1 MAGNEVKLTIKIGDN
16 GSLDIVTKKA
26 KKATKQ
32 TEKLADA
39 SEKLRKSRNR
49 YSKGEKGVAQAGL
62 SSAKSFSKMQG
73 SMTGSGGL
81 VPAYA
86 TLAANVFAAT
96 AAFGLLRRASQV
108 DQLTQGLSEMGKA
121 SGLAM
126 GTLAAGLQKATKN
139 ALTLE
144 EAMRATSMITS
155 AGLDASMVDDFGA
168 AAQKAAVA
176 LGRNTQDSL
185 ERFTRG
191 VTKLEPEL
199 LDELGLFVRVDEAS
213 EDYARTLNKNASE
226 LTNFEKR
233 QAFANATLAQAEQK
247 FGSVNIPANPYDE
260 LAASFADLSKQGLNL
275 LNVVL
280 SPIVGL
286 LANST
291 PLLIGAMA
299 LFASTISGQ
308 VLGSLSSY
316 ADRARA
322 VAEANKGINQSTRV
336 QLNLFNRKSG
346 TLKDLAVSLKDGSAA
361 TREYDRAVQ
370 GQEMSQRRNL
380 TALKKNSITQ
390 EEYTK
395 RIKTAK
401 KAITEIRSAEVRQ
414 RLSSAALAES
424 KAMAALQS
432 GNYSVALKNLQRTML
447 FYRGALAAATKQQGL
462 LAKSM
467 GILTVATKATGAA
480 FRLLGGA
487 VSVMLGPLSMIIMLA
502 GLAYEAFNALKERF
516 KTEEEKALDRALQNV
531 NDTLKELKINLKE
544 ADRGFKGQSDKI
556 FTLTDS
562 YIAYGNSTSQIIDTL
577 SELKNTDAPKALEA
591 QANFLQEN
599 INNSS
604 TLKKVMLDTFGT
616 SVVDELSDDLE
627 TSVEKTTN
635 LLVAQRALGLQI
647 NSIKEAASQAG
658 KAMDDYMNSLR
669 PNTALTP
676 LSDALQNLQKALN
689 STTVEG
695 PDKDE
700 IIKNFLDLNK
710 GLNDAVANI
719 KAPPSI
725 FAVQREAL
733 EAEKSGYI
741 ATAMELGIQ
750 LAKATEFGNTML
762 QESTTNSLTA
772 LSTEIRRVNS
782 ELASIGEEDSSS
794 QERKLQLVTEMVV
807 AEEKRLVV
815 SKNAIQA
822 SKSALDTEK
831 ARGDISSKGVEKLI
845 DAEQAL
851 LTLKIANLKGSE
863 AFLQNMIDLQK
874 PGLIQ
879 QGMEAE
885 RKKVVEEINL
895 LEEQQLDTLE
905 KVEVTTR
912 GTLALLQNIAK
923 GKRLILSIEEK
934 GLKIAQA
941 NIKAQETS
949 LKIQKQMENRKNPFQ
964 NYNGTLTAKQEA
976 DIQKELLH
984 RRIDA
989 AHTEFDLS
997 KKKLEIEFMLIEQRF
1012 AVVLAETKVLAAK
1025 AEQSNDTSAAKQF
1038 NDLASG
1044 LEKAKE
1050 TIGSLK
1056 KSSMDSLEQTFR
1068 ANLDSILSD
1077 YIQSLD
1083 KAYKEAL
1090 TQTESDNMFTR
1101 NEGLETLSNAFENGD
1116 VALSV
1121 LVEGMKN
1128 SMTPLVEQLNTLG
1141 PEGELVATVTSG
1153 AFAISQA
1160 WALAGEQIAASVGKA
1175 GEGALNTAATLQAV
1189 GATLSSV
1196 SQIMQASANANIAEI
1211 DNQIAAEKRRDGKSA
1226 ASINKIEALEKK
1238 KEKAK
1243 KKAFEQQKKAQMA
1256 MVVIN
1261 TAASIAANVAAASNA
1276 AVMAGVAAPA
1286 VFAGVLGMLNA
1297 VTLGLGAAQLG
1308 IIASSS
1314 YQGGGSGGASGGGAG
1329 GATSIS
1335 IGDRRGSVD
1344 LATSQSARGEQAY
1357 FRGESGQGGPE
1368 RFTPAFSGYKNRAEG
1383 GSTAYMVGEQG
1394 PELFVPERPGRIVPN
1409 DDIAAATPANVSFNI
1424 NTIDASGVEDM
1435 LVAQRGNIIGMIRQ
1449 AANSYGQDFVEDVD
1463 TSVFTQSAGGVSRY

>member
-1 MAGNEVKLTIKIGDN
+1 MAGNEVKLTIRIGDN
-16 GSLDIVTKKA
+16 GSLDIVTKKT
-26 KKATKQ
+26 KKATKE
-32 TEKLADA
+32 TEKLANA
-39 SEKLRKSRNR
+39 SEKVRKSRNR

-62 SSAKSFSKMQG
+62 SSAKSFSKMQS

-155 AGLDASMVDDFGA
+155 AGLDPSMVDDFGA

-280 SPIVGL
+280 SPIIGL
-286 LANST
+286 LAKST

-316 ADRARA
+316 AERARM
-322 VAEANKGINQSTRV
+322 VADANKGINQGTRV

-346 TLKDLAVSLKDGSAA
+346 TLKDLAISLKDGSAA
-361 TREYDRAVQ
+361 TKEYSRAVQ

-380 TALKKNSITQ
+380 TALEKNSITQ

-414 RLSSAALAES
+414 RISSAALAES

-432 GNYSVALKNLQRTML
+432 GDYAVALKNLRRTML
-447 FYRGALAAATKQQGL
+447 FYRGALAGATKQQGL

-467 GILTVATKATGAA
+467 GILSVATKATTAA

-487 VSVMLGPLSMIIMLA
+487 LSVVLGPLSTIILLA
-502 GLAYEAFNALKERF
+502 GLAYEAFNMLKERF
-516 KTEEEKALDRALQNV
+516 KTEEEKALDQALRNV
-531 NDTLKELKINLKE
+531 NDTLKELKVNLKE
-544 ADRGFKGQSDKI
+544 VDRGFSGQSNKI

-562 YIAYGNSTSQIIDTL
+562 YIAYGNATSQIIDTL
-577 SELKNTDAPKALEA
+577 SELKNTNAPKALEE
-591 QANFLQEN
+591 QAKFLQEN
-599 INNSS
+599 INNS
-604 TLKKVMLDTFGT
+604 TILKKVMLDTFGT
-616 SVVDELSDDLE
+616 SIVNELSDNLE
-627 TSVEKTTN
+627 NAVEKTKN
-635 LLVAQRALGLQI
+635 LLEAQRALGLQV

-658 KAMDDYMNSLR
+658 KAIDDYMNSLR
-669 PNTALTP
+669 PKTSLTA
-676 LSDALQNLQKALN
+676 LSDALQNLKKSIN
-689 STTVEG
+689 STTIDG
-695 PDKDE
+695 PDKQE
-700 IIKNFLDLNK
+700 VIKNFLDLNR
-710 GLNDAVANI
+710 GLNDVVTNM
-719 KAPPSI
+719 KPPPSMVT
-725 FAVQREAL
+725 AQRETL
-733 EAEKSGYI
+733 EAEKSRYI
-741 ATAMELGIQ
+741 ATAQELSVQ
-750 LAKATEFGNTML
+750 LANATKFGNTMV
-762 QESTTNSLTA
+762 QESTTKVLA
-772 LSTEIRRVNS
+772 GLSSEIRRVNN
-782 ELASIGEEDSSS
+782 ELASLGDEDVNS
-794 QERKLQLVTEMVV
+794 QERNLQLFTERVV
-807 AEEKRLVV
+807 AEEKRLVI
-815 SKNAIQA
+815 SENGIKAA
-822 SKSALDTEK
+822 KLALDTEK
-831 ARGDISSKGVEKLI
+831 ARGDISSKGVQKLI
-845 DAEQAL
+845 DAEENL
-851 LTLKIANLKGSE
+851 RSLKIENLRGSQ
-863 AFLQNMIDLQK
+863 AFLETMIKLQK
-874 PGLIQ
+874 PEIIQ
-879 QGMEAE
+879 QDLEAA
-885 RKKVVEEINL
+885 RKRVIQQINL
-895 LEEQQLDTLE
+895 LIEQQLDMLE
-905 KVEVTTR
+905 KRLVKER
-912 GTLALLQNIAK
+912 GALAVSQYIAK
-923 GKRLILSIEEK
+923 SKRLILSIEER

-941 NIKAQETS
+941 NIKAQETV
-949 LKIQKQMENRKNPFQ
+949 LKIQKQQENRKNPFQ
-964 NYNGTLTAKQEA
+964 NYDGTLTAKQEA

-984 RRIDA
+984 SRVVA
-989 AHTEFDLS
+989 AHAEFDLS
-997 KKKLEIEFMLIEQRF
+997 KKKLDIEFMLMEQRF
-1012 AVVLAETKVLAAK
+1012 AVVIAETELLAAK
-1025 AEQSNDTSAAKQF
+1025 AKQSKDTSAENEF
-1038 NDLASG
+1038 NNLATG
-1044 LEKAKE
+1044 LKKAKD

-1090 TQTESDNMFTR
+1090 TQTQSGNVFTQ
-1101 NEGLETLSNAFENGD
+1101 NLGLETLSEGFQTGD

-1121 LVEGMKN
+1121 LIEGMQN
-1128 SMTPLVEQLNTLG
+1128 TLTPLVEQLKTLG

-1160 WALAGEQIAASVGKA
+1160 WSIAGEQIAASVGTA
-1175 GEGALNTAATLQAV
+1175 GEGATSTAATLQAV

-1238 KEKAK
+1238 KDKAK

-1261 TAASIAANVAAASNA
+1261 TAASIAANIAAASNA
-1276 AVMAGVAAPA
+1276 AVMAGPAAPA

-1308 IIASSS
+1308 IIAGSS
-1314 YQGGGSGGASGGGAG
+1314 YQGGGSGVSGGGAG
-1329 GATSIS
+1329 AGTSIS
-1335 IGDRRGSVD
+1335 IGERRGSVD

-1383 GSTAYMVGEQG
+1383 GNTAYMVGEQG
-1394 PELFVPERPGRIVPN
+1394 PELFVPERPGQIVPN
-1409 DDIAAATPANVSFNI
+1409 DDIAASAPANVSFNI

-1463 TSVFTQSAGGVSRY
+1463 TSVFTQSAGGASRY